1 MIETIKHDDSG
12 RLVVVAKALTGYL
25 SVTKKISDPESYIKV
40 NGLYDA
46 GFVAHVCAWQRNK
59 GLTPDGVIGPRTWSK
74 IAATAPTCSTSKNR
88 ISGPTL
94 AIQILLNG
102 NIACDAI
109 YGPRT
114 KAAVAAF
121 QSYKNLKVDG
131 VCGPKTWDALIV
143 EGSVVTEAPATQEG
157 STTAGEVIVVEPICE
172 ECKIWIQPK
181 DFKQYDSRWGK
192 KMYSNHG
199 DTSQTMAN
207 SACGPTAMA
216 DIVYTVKDKEQ
227 TPYTLAMLAVKLGD
241 RTNNSGTAWDFFIPH
256 IMEHFGFTKAIKTAT
271 LAGLKACLDAG
282 GYVVCSMAP
291 GYWTKSGHFICAWKY
306 DDKYVYCN
314 DPASAKRTKQTITQ
328 FMKERKQFF
337 CFYPEPV
344 PDTKPTTTGTTE
356 AAPTAPAEATTP
368 SAPATPKGT
377 EIIDISKWQGT
388 INFDKLKD
396 KVAFVIVRA
405 GVGSDPDPKFDEYAK
420 AMNERGIPF
429 GVYCYSYAG
438 TEAKARDEAQKLVS
452 RAAKYNP
459 LFYVMDAEEEKITAA
474 AIRAFAEELRSSG
487 AKRIGCYVAHHRYTQ
502 YGYSSLRSLFD
513 FTWIPR
519 YGSNN
524 GTIEG
529 ATKPSYACDLWQ
541 FTSTGKID
549 GISGNVDKS
558 TITGTGKSLEWFLGG
573 EDA

>member
-314 DPASAKRTKQTITQ
+314 DPASSTRKKQEITQ
-328 FMKERKQFF
+328 FMQERKQFF
-337 CFYPEPV
+337 CFYPDPVVGEITSHDDEPV
-344 PDTKPTTTGTTE
+344 LQQAATGTTV
-356 AAPTAPAEATTP
+356 
-368 SAPATPKGT
+368 GT
-377 EIIDISKWQGT
+377 EIVDVARYQGT
-388 INFDKLKD
+388 INWDKLAPKLALVIIKASGLYRNGAD
-396 KVAFVIVRA
+396 PQYARNVAGAV
-405 GVGSDPDPKFDEYAK
+405 SH
-420 AMNERGIPF
+420 GIPF
-429 GVYCYSYAG
+429 HAFHFLYCT
-438 TEAKARDEAQKLVS
+438 TEAEAKRDAALFYNTVKAAGHWPLFWVLDCEGEWGVKDKD
-452 RAAKYNP
+452 AAKIAGV
-459 LFYVMDAEEEKITAA
+459 FEA
-474 AIRAFAEELRSSG
+474 ELRRLAG
-487 AKRIGCYVAHHRYTQ
+487 ADIRVAVYIGHNVYKRYALDYDHYEYV
-502 YGYSSLRSLFD
+502 
-513 FTWIPR
+513 WIPR
-519 YGSNN
+519 YGANT

-529 ATKPSYACDLWQ
+529 STKPDYKCDIWQ
-541 FTSTGKID
+541 YTSLGKID
-549 GISGNVDKS
+549 GISGNVDKNVV
-558 TITGTGKSLEWFLGG
+558 TGQGHTLEWLRGG